1 MNLRL
6 LIMAW
11 LCFFALA
18 GKLKAQFG
26 LPQAD
31 LSDHRPIEFA
41 IVNATIIPEP
51 GKRIDSATLYV
62 KNGKI
67 VAVGKQVAL
76 PAKIQRYSASGL
88 WIYPAFIDLYSS
100 YGIAATTSPTN
111 PMERMGRPV
120 YESQK
125 PGNYLWNQALKPE
138 YEAVSQFTPQ
148 PKDAAAMRKL
158 GFGYAVSGSKDGIL
172 RGSIYLASLAEG
184 KASELIKAGMVGSG
198 LSFQKGSSRQEYP
211 SSQMGAIALLR
222 QTFYDLDFYKAV
234 KPKEKSLAFESLI
247 RQLEKPIIAE
257 ANQKYEVLRLASL
270 AREFGLKLIVKGRGD
285 EYQRAAEIKKTGI
298 PLIVSLNFPDMP
310 DVEDP
315 LDAEMVSVADLKHWE
330 LAPYNPTLLS
340 KAGIPFALTPAD
352 LKDPMRFFPNLKKAI
367 QCGWNEN
374 EALAALTTRPAEFIG
389 MGSEI
394 GRLAP
399 GLQAS
404 FCMASGNIFS
414 GNAVLLETWI
424 EGKKFTNNPNPWTEN
439 RGKYRLSFGTD
450 SSRMLHINLKD
461 GKHEFLVF
469 EGDTVGKKMNGKLQ
483 NGQLVL
489 SGKLKKL
496 DSAVIFQA
504 TGWQSGKDFQGWYR
518 LGTKSRQNWK
528 ARWIEP
534 EKLATSKDTQHKK
547 AVEIPALWYPFQAYG
562 SRQLPVQKDILI
574 KAATVWTNTPQGK
587 LEKTDVWVSG
597 GKIKKV
603 GSQLSAPGA
612 EIILAEGKHVSPG
625 IIDEHS
631 HIAISKGVNEGSST
645 TSAEV
650 RVGDVIEA
658 DDVNIYRHLAGGVT
672 AIQQLHGS
680 ANTIGGQSSLI
691 KLRWGKLPQEMKIE
705 GTDGFIKFALGENV
719 KQSNWGDFNTVR
731 YPQTRMG
738 VEQLLYDAFHQ
749 AKRYQSER
757 SSALKNKQAFRRDLK
772 LEALAEILE
781 KKRFISCH
789 SYVQSEINMLMHVA
803 DSMGFK
809 VNTFTHILE
818 GYKVADKMAR
828 HPAGASTFSDWWAYK
843 MEVKDA
849 IPYNAAL
856 LHKAGV
862 TVAINSD
869 DAEMARRLNQ
879 EAAKTIKYGGVS
891 EEEALKMVTLN
902 PAKLLHLDQRMGSVA
917 EGKDADLV
925 IWSGPPLSMYT
936 RAEKTFVDGCLYFDL
951 DQDKKIMSEQSA
963 EKQRIIQKIL
973 SEKQSGTPAV
983 PVSPKR
989 QRLWHCDDEGE
1000 EEY

>member
-1 MNLRL
+1 MNTRL
-6 LIMAW
+6 FLFVCIC
-11 LCFFALA
+11 LSCFSTRLF
-18 GKLKAQFG
+18 AQFG

-31 LSDHRPIEFA
+31 ISDHRPNEFA

-67 VAVGKQVAL
+67 IALGKQVAL
-76 PAKIQRYSASGL
+76 PARVPRYSAAGL
-88 WIYPAFIDLYSS
+88 WVYPAFIDLYST
-100 YGIAATTSPTN
+100 YGIVSPATTAN
-111 PMERMGRPV
+111 PMERMGRPI

-138 YEAVSQFTPQ
+138 YDALSQFSPQ
-148 PKDAAAMRKL
+148 PKEAAALRKL
-158 GFGYAVSGSKDGIL
+158 GFGYVVSGSKDGIL
-172 RGSIYLASLAEG
+172 RGSSYLAALGEG
-184 KASELIKAGMVGSG
+184 KASELIKSGMVASG

-222 QTFYDLDFYKAV
+222 QTFLDLDFYKKS
-234 KPKEKSLAFESLI
+234 KPKEKSQAFESLN
-247 RQLEKPIIAE
+247 RQLEKPILADVG
-257 ANQKYEVLRLASL
+257 QKYEVLRVASL
-270 AREFGLKLIVKGRGD
+270 AKEFDLKLIIKGKGD
-285 EYQRAAEIKKTGI
+285 EYQRASEIKKAGF
-298 PLIVSLNFPDMP
+298 PLLLSLNYPEMP

-315 LDAEMVSVADLKHWE
+315 LDAAMVSVADLKHWE
-330 LAPYNPTLLS
+330 LAPYNAALLS
-340 KAGIPFALTPAD
+340 KAGVPFAFTSAD
-352 LKDPMRFFPNLKKAI
+352 LKDPQRFWPNLKKAI
-367 QCGWNEN
+367 QCGLNED
-374 EALAALTTRPAEFIG
+374 EALAALTTRPAAFMG
-389 MGSEI
+389 MSAEI

-399 GLQAS
+399 GMLAS
-404 FCMASGNIFS
+404 FNLASGNIFS
-414 GNAVLLETWI
+414 SSASLIETWI
-424 EGKKFTNNPNPWTEN
+424 EGKKYSNSPNVWAEN
-439 RGKYRLSFGTD
+439 RGKFRFILGLD
-450 SSRMLHINLKD
+450 SNRILQISLKD
-461 GKHEFLVF
+461 GKSEFLVF
-469 EGDTVGKKMNGKLQ
+469 EGDTVGKKLNGKLQ
-483 NGQLVL
+483 NGQLML

-496 DSAVIFQA
+496 DSTLIFQG
-504 TGWQSGKDFQGWYR
+504 TGWLVGKDFQGWYS
-518 LGTKSRQNWK
+518 LGSKGKFPWY

-534 EKLATSKDTQHKK
+534 EKMVAAKDTQKKK
-547 AVEIPALWYPFQAYG
+547 APEIPQLWYPFQAYG
-562 SRQLPVQKDILI
+562 SNTLPTAKDYLI
-574 KAATVWTNTPQGK
+574 KGATVWTNTGAGK
-587 LEKTDVWVSG
+587 LDKADVWISG

-603 GSQLSAPGA
+603 GANLVVPGA
-612 EIILAEGKHVSPG
+612 EVIQAEGKHLSPG

-645 TSAEV
+645 TSSEV

-672 AIQQLHGS
+672 AVQQLHGS

-691 KLRWGKLPQEMKIE
+691 KLRWGKTPQEMKIE

-719 KQSNWGDFNTVR
+719 KQSNWGDFNTTR

-749 AKRYQSER
+749 AKRYQEDR
-757 SSALKNKQAFRRDLK
+757 NAALKSKQAFRRDLK

-781 KKRFISCH
+781 KKRFITCH

-856 LHKAGV
+856 LHRAGV

-879 EAAKTIKYGGVS
+879 EAAKTIKFGGVS

-925 IWSGPPLSMYT
+925 IWSGPPLSMYAK
-936 RAEKTFVDGCLYFDL
+936 AEKTFIDGCLYFDV
-951 DQDKKIMSEQSA
+951 DRDKQLLNNQQA

-973 SEKQSGTPAV
+973 AEKQSGTPTV
-983 PVSPKR
+983 PIAPKR

-1000 EEY
+1000 EE